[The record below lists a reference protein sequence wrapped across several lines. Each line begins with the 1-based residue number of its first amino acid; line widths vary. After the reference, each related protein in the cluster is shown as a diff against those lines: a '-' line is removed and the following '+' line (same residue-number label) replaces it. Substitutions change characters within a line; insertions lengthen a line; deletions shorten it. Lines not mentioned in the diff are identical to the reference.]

1 MIRGSCYDH
10 TQRECCNPGGDG
22 VEFSFNGAEAK
33 GSEDSRGEV
42 RITICRSE
50 ETEVHETTRNIT
62 PGWFNIKMGVTD
74 IFNEPSLDKSLLV
87 IGQLL
92 GFFGEVR
99 NDGR

>member
-1 MIRGSCYDH
+1 
-10 TQRECCNPGGDG
+10 
-22 VEFSFNGAEAK
+22 
-33 GSEDSRGEV
+33 V
-42 RITICRSE
+42 R
-50 ETEVHETTRNIT
+50 
-62 PGWFNIKMGVTD
+62 VTD